1 VDTIGKD
8 AFVNI
13 IKLTNDIVIIT
24 DNRPVDA
31 GGPRIRYV
39 NNAFSDLTGYTA
51 GEVIGKSPNMLQ
63 GEGTSDETKSTIRA
77 ALKKEEPVR
86 EIILNYGKSGT
97 PYWLDI
103 NIIPLR
109 NPQGIV
115 THFAAIERDVT
126 ALKNAEFELRHKATH
141 DGLTN
146 LLNRTAFIEQADA
159 EFARATR
166 HGRPLSLI
174 TMDIDHFK
182 QVNDTHGHAAG
193 DSVLRQIGTTITESR
208 RTSDHPGRLGGE
220 EFAILL
226 PETPL
231 EAAEKLANALRKR
244 VAAAITPVTGKNL
257 SVTISVGVTCVAG
270 ADNDFESVAARA
282 DQAMYQSKS
291 EGRNRVTVLTT
302 EKFRSA
308 A

>member
-1 VDTIGKD
+1 METLGRE
-8 AFVNI
+8 AFESI

-24 DNRPVDA
+24 DNRSQIA
-31 GGPRIRYV
+31 GGPRIVYV

-51 GEVIGKSPNMLQ
+51 REVIGKSPNLLQ
-63 GEGTSDETKSTIRA
+63 GPSTDAETKSVIRA
-77 ALKKEEPVR
+77 AIKAGEPVR

-109 NPQGIV
+109 NNQGDV

-146 LLNRTAFIEQADA
+146 LLNRTAFMEQADA

-174 TMDIDHFK
+174 TADLDHFK
-182 QVNDTHGHAAG
+182 LVNDSHGHAAG
-193 DSVLRQIGTTITESR
+193 DAVLRKIGTIFTESR
-208 RTSDHPGRLGGE
+208 RTSDYPGRLGGE
-220 EFAILL
+220 EFAVLL
-226 PETPL
+226 PETPI
-231 EAAEKLANALRKR
+231 EAAEKLADALRKR
-244 VAAAITPVTGKNL
+244 VSTALVSVSGKDL
-257 SVTISVGVTCVAG
+257 SVTMSLGVTCVTG
-270 ADNDFESVAARA
+270 SDSTFESVAGRA
-282 DQAMYQSKS
+282 DQAMYQSKA
-291 EGRNRVTVLTT
+291 EGRNLVTVLTT
-302 EKFRSA
+302 DKLRSA